1 MLNLLPSLEQTAAD
15 DTAAARG
22 IPTTLQELETAAA
35 ALRTARGVATC
46 LVGVIS
52 AAARSMLSDNTKLRK
67 LPDGSAVINAGVTLA
82 PSKRSGILNV
92 CPFATAGC
100 IAACVLWFAG
110 RTVTA
115 TVRKA
120 AIARTKLWAFFP
132 EVFYERLHRALGA
145 LERRA
150 RKLGVRAFCRLN
162 VASDIDHP
170 LDVVTDHPAITFYDY
185 SKSVD
190 RCDRYARGEMPANY
204 HCSYSLSEKSTFD
217 DVSRLLDAGVNV
229 VIVFHSHYFGP
240 RHRYGVL
247 PAAVTFT
254 AGPDGMIGPTVP
266 VVDGDVHDLRVPE
279 FDGRGVVVG
288 LRLKGGTVAKSR
300 ALAHGFA
307 RTWSAAAEKE
317 YRVGE
322 LVREGLAVVELK

>member
-15 DTAAARG
+15 DAAGVRG

-35 ALRTARGVATC
+35 ALRTARGVAVCT
-46 LVGVIS
+46 VGLIS

-92 CPFATAGC
+92 CPHATAGC

-132 EVFYERLHRALGA
+132 EVFYERLDRALGA

-254 AGPDGMIGPTVP
+254 AGSSGMIGPTVP

-279 FDGRGVVVG
+279 FDGRGVVIG

>member
-1 MLNLLPSLEQTAAD
+1 MLNLLPSLEQAAAD
-15 DTAAARG
+15 DTAGARG

-92 CPFATAGC
+92 CPHATAGC

-115 TVRKA
+115 TVRRA

-132 EVFYERLHRALGA
+132 EVFYARLGRALQA

-254 AGPDGMIGPTVP
+254 AGPSGMIGPTVP

-279 FDGRGVVVG
+279 FDGRGVVIG
-288 LRLKGGTVAKSR
+288 LRLKGGTVAKYR

>member
-1 MLNLLPSLEQTAAD
+1 MLNLLPSLDQTAAD
-15 DTAAARG
+15 DTAGARG

-35 ALRTARGVATC
+35 ELRAARGVAVC

-52 AAARSMLSDNTKLRK
+52 AAARSMLSDNTKMRK

-82 PSKRSGILNV
+82 PSRRSGILNV
-92 CPFATAGC
+92 CPHATAGC

-115 TVRKA
+115 TVRRA

-132 EVFYERLHRALGA
+132 EVFYARLGRALQA

-185 SKSVD
+185 SKSVE
-190 RCDRYARGEMPANY
+190 RCDRYARGKMPVNY
-204 HCSYSLSEKSTFD
+204 HCSYSLSEKSTFE
-217 DVSRLLDAGVNV
+217 DVTRFLNAGVNV

-247 PAAVTFT
+247 PAAVQFC
-254 AGPDGMIGPTVP
+254 AGSSGIIGPTIP
-266 VVDGDVHDLRVPE
+266 LVDGDVHDLRVPE
-279 FDGRGVVVG
+279 FDGRGVVIG

-307 RTWSAAAEKE
+307 RTWSTAAEKE
-317 YRVGE
+317 YRVDE
-322 LVREGLAVVELK
+322 LVREGLALVELK

>member
-1 MLNLLPSLEQTAAD
+1 MLSILPSHEQSSAD
-15 DTAAARG
+15 DAARARG

-35 ALRTARGVATC
+35 ALRSARGILATAVAT
-46 LVGVIS
+46 IS

-92 CPFATAGC
+92 CPHATAGC

-115 TVRKA
+115 TVRRA
-120 AIARTKLWAFFP
+120 AIARTKLWAYFP
-132 EVFYERLHRALGA
+132 EVFYQRLDRALGA

-170 LDVVTDHPAITFYDY
+170 MEVVTDHPTITFYDY

-190 RCDRYARGEMPANY
+190 RCDRYSRGEMPANY
-204 HCSYSLSEKSTFD
+204 HCSYSLSEKSTLD

-254 AGPDGMIGPTVP
+254 SGEHGMIGPTVP

-279 FDGRGVVVG
+279 FDGRGVVIG

-300 ALAHGFA
+300 ALSHGFA

-317 YRVGE
+317 YHVGE
-322 LVREGLAVVELK
+322 LRREGLAVVELK